1 MLRVPLIS
9 LFNYSIKVG
18 IKKKKEKEQSWDKC
32 KGNKHLM
39 FKNTDYSWAGSRRKK
54 ASNTSDVSEQKI

>member
-1 MLRVPLIS
+1 MLPVPLIS

-18 IKKKKEKEQSWDKC
+18 IKKKKEQSWDKC